1 MMVWEEIWLIFI
13 SCMSKNGYKKLIMN
27 EKHSLN
33 IVLLGAPGSG
43 KGTQADL
50 IKRRYRLHHVSTGEL
65 FRKEIAKGTELGA
78 LAKAIITKGNLCPDE
93 VTLNMLANYLE
104 RFPNAKGFILDG
116 VPRTIEQAQMLEGIG
131 FDRPIEID
139 LVICI
144 KVNKEIVAERLAKRA
159 ELIGRSDDTPEVIKQ
174 RIVNYE
180 NLTFPVSEYYKQ
192 KGLLFEI
199 DGMRSI
205 EEVFRD
211 ICGIIDSHNNH

>member
-1 MMVWEEIWLIFI
+1 
-13 SCMSKNGYKKLIMN
+13 
-27 EKHSLN
+27 
-33 IVLLGAPGSG
+33 
-43 KGTQADL
+43 
-50 IKRRYRLHHVSTGEL
+50 
-65 FRKEIAKGTELGA
+65 
-78 LAKAIITKGNLCPDE
+78 
-93 VTLNMLANYLE
+93 MLANYLQK
-104 RFPNAKGFILDG
+104 FPNAKGFILDG
-116 VPRTIEQAQMLEGIG
+116 VPRTIEQAEMLEGIG

-144 KVNKEIVAERLAKRA
+144 KVDKEIVSERLAKRA

-180 NLTFPVSEYYKQ
+180 NLTFQVSEYYKK

-199 DGMRSI
+199 DGMRSV

>member
-1 MMVWEEIWLIFI
+1 MIMAE
-13 SCMSKNGYKKLIMN
+13 KKLFN
-27 EKHSLN
+27 L
-33 IVLLGAPGSG
+33 VLLGAPGSG

-50 IKRRYRLHHVSTGEL
+50 VKRRYRLHHVSTGEL

-78 LAKAIITKGNLCPDE
+78 LAHAIISKGNLCPDE
-93 VTLNMLANYLE
+93 VTLNMLANYIQK
-104 RFPNAKGFILDG
+104 FPNAKGFILDG
-116 VPRTIEQAQMLEGIG
+116 VPRTIEQAEMLEGIG
-131 FDRPIEID
+131 FDKPIDID

-144 KVNKEIVAERLAKRA
+144 KVDKEIVSERLAKRA